1 MAVQVSK
8 HGLGFFPLS
17 SNMIY
22 DRVVKRIMKKEGD
35 GAMTVLIN
43 VLSNIFADKG
53 YFVKVDE
60 WFYEDIASNL
70 YSFEAEDVKRIIAQ
84 AVEYDLFN
92 KKMFDKYQI
101 LTSWDVQWQYVYSLR
116 RRVLSHLNSEYWL
129 VSQQD
134 MPNGEASKRKAKQQK
149 RVKEGEED
157 ADNEALCV
165 TETAECVTETAEC
178 VTEVDECVTSCAP
191 AKQNNTIP
199 DETEQQKINETVS
212 PLTPPG
218 EVKMEGGR
226 FHLKLDDDTLSAPML
241 NARTE
246 RSRVPIAVGQT
257 KPKVVR
263 KVWTLQSLEE
273 LTLPNDGVKRSFD
286 GLIRSLRSFQ
296 IEPDDQYAIICLS
309 NYGAIGHPVWKVLS
323 DMHGTTYIK
332 SPGKFILSKLTRS
345 GRKA

>member
-1 MAVQVSK
+1 
-8 HGLGFFPLS
+8 
-17 SNMIY
+17 
-22 DRVVKRIMKKEGD
+22 
-35 GAMTVLIN
+35 
-43 VLSNIFADKG
+43 
-53 YFVKVDE
+53 
-60 WFYEDIASNL
+60 
-70 YSFEAEDVKRIIAQ
+70 
-84 AVEYDLFN
+84 
-92 KKMFDKYQI
+92 
-101 LTSWDVQWQYVYSLR
+101 
-116 RRVLSHLNSEYWL
+116 
-129 VSQQD
+129 
-134 MPNGEASKRKAKQQK
+134 
-149 RVKEGEED
+149 
-157 ADNEALCV
+157 
-165 TETAECVTETAEC
+165 
-178 VTEVDECVTSCAP
+178 
-191 AKQNNTIP
+191 
-199 DETEQQKINETVS
+199 
-212 PLTPPG
+212 
-218 EVKMEGGR
+218 MEGGK

-345 GRKA
+345 GRKT